1 MKDDIKITIY
11 SNPTTA
17 NPESYRM
24 KVQYKDKHNN
34 NKIETTRP
42 RWQNEK
48 EANRQKTL
56 WGIDYAESKGHFIK
70 PTEPEPDKPMT
81 FREFAALYEK
91 KATDR
96 LLSNSFKDEI
106 KFLTDYFKDKIFS
119 ELKRKDVEAFCEWLN
134 VQKIEKIEKRV
145 SFYRNK
151 WSISKKKVLENYS
164 WSSRNHFVNRLS
176 AMNSYAFLNEVD
188 DTNRINFSG
197 FVKPS
202 LEEPR
207 DVTVSFSELEVLLDN
222 CYKPNLRLELVAL
235 FECGFRLKECKAVR
249 REDFDNENCLSV
261 GRVLNS
267 KKHKDARITKRPVYF
282 SERIRE
288 EIYRYHKTDE
298 QGFLRL
304 ADDKSI
310 FDTGKLRKAYER
322 LRERV
327 AIKYAEQGDVKT
339 ANKIL
344 NLQERDFRTTH
355 RTNLKNAKI
364 EKTFRDVQTA
374 HNQDDITTKFY
385 EHSEYGAIKKEFE
398 KYEIYSTDER
408 LKLQKAMTATG

>member
-11 SNPTTA
+11 PNPTTA

-24 KVQYKDKHNN
+24 KVQYKDKNDDN
-34 NKIETTRP
+34 IIKTTYP
-42 RWQNEK
+42 RWKDEK

-56 WGIDYAESKGHFIK
+56 WAIDYAKDRGFFAK

-81 FREFAALYEK
+81 FREFAALYTK
-91 KATDR
+91 TAKDK
-96 LLSNSFKDEI
+96 LLSNSFESEI
-106 KFLTDYFKDKIFS
+106 QFLTDYFKDKIFS
-119 ELKRKDVEAFCEWLN
+119 ELKRKDVAEFCEWLN
-134 VQKIEKIEKRV
+134 VQKIEKIEKEV

-176 AMNSYAFLNEVD
+176 AMNNHAFLNEID

-202 LEEPR
+202 LEVPR
-207 DVTVSFSELEVLLDN
+207 TVTVSFAEVEVLLEN
-222 CYKPNLRLELVAL
+222 CYKPNLRLELISL
-235 FECGFRLKECKAVR
+235 FECGFRLCEGKAMK
-249 REDFDNENCLSV
+249 REDFDNELCMTV

-282 SERIRE
+282 SKRIRE

-327 AIKYAEQGDVKT
+327 ALKYAEQGDVKT

-385 EHSEYGAIKKEFE
+385 EHSEYEAIEKEFE
-398 KYEIYSTDER
+398 KYETYSNDER
-408 LKLQKAMTATG
+408 AKLKKVMTATG